1 MAVLAPACDSDP
13 TAGFGFVGRVAIV
26 TGAASGIGR
35 ATARLLAE
43 VGAIVVA
50 VDMDASGLV
59 QLDLGLGWHKAVDVS
74 HPAAC
79 QRLVEEVVDRH
90 GRLDILVNSAGI
102 LRRVPIAEVD
112 EALWR
117 QVMDVNL
124 LSQLTLCRAA
134 GRPMRRQKFGR
145 IVNLTSTAGF
155 NGGAKN
161 SSVYAISKGGVLA
174 LTKSLAREFAPD
186 GVCVNALCPGGIDTP
201 MGRQGFP
208 DPEWRAH
215 FDVNVPLRRAGL
227 PEEVAR
233 AIVFLVSDWSS
244 YTTGHTLDVEGG
256 LLLR

>member
-1 MAVLAPACDSDP
+1 MVACDLD
-13 TAGFGFVGRVAIV
+13 
-26 TGAASGIGR
+26 
-35 ATARLLAE
+35 E
-43 VGAIVVA
+43 
-50 VDMDASGLV
+50 SGLAATV
-59 QLDLGLGWHKAVDVS
+59 ALLTGEGHWAERVDLRQTLE
-74 HPAAC
+74 
-79 QRLVEEVVDRH
+79 VEAMVARILTIA
-90 GRLDILVNSAGI
+90 GRLDILVNCAGL
-102 LRRVPIAEVD
+102 LRRVPIAEVE

-155 NGGAKN
+155 NGGAN
-161 SSVYAISKGGVLA
+161 HSSVYAISKGGILA

-215 FDVNVPLRRAGL
+215 FDTNVPLRRAGL

-233 AIVFLVSDWSS
+233 AIIFLVSDWSS